1 MVGELSHIMKSRS
14 AWIGGGRGGVRRGR
28 EGREARKVQV
38 IMPSL
43 LVQVSA
49 ELGGQ
54 GRVGTGGRTSA

>member
-1 MVGELSHIMKSRS
+1 M
-14 AWIGGGRGGVRRGR
+14 RRGR